1 MKEMEKK
8 QECEREFLE
17 KLLQEEEK
25 SELRKKTEGES
36 KEQRTERLIELKVLC
51 QFLSSHCRQWLWAW
65 GEGIILR
72 MLSKTMNF
80 ALGMVSISKYRRYY

>member
-36 KEQRTERLIELKVLC
+36 KEQRTERLIELKVL
-51 QFLSSHCRQWLWAW
+51 
-65 GEGIILR
+65 
-72 MLSKTMNF
+72 
-80 ALGMVSISKYRRYY
+80 